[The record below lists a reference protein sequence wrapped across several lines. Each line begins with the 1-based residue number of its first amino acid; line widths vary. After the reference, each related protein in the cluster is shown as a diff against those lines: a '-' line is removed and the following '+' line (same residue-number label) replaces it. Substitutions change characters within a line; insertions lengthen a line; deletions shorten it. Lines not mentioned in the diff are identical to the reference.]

1 MRIVFVN
8 LHVDASMVKTA
19 SKYIFKQSVATKHRY
34 LLDYLINNTNL
45 EVCSY
50 INHNGTS
57 IASKLPSFLM
67 KILTACRFIE
77 SRWVLKKNGL
87 EGKITIL
94 KKVSDI
100 KHDDIIIVHQLFAK
114 KSPEL
119 GDINSFKAMSL
130 LHFLGLKSNSDA
142 IKTCKPQFLFC
153 ESDLKHQCKIFQEN
167 YSWWDKD
174 IYVHPFVPEARFKSI
189 KPFEERKNLVFSTG
203 TITYIKHPDFIS
215 VYGNPCYQPL
225 RKYILDHQEEL
236 KGKIDCY
243 NSNYSENANKKMQ
256 AKPNEFKIFRLI
268 KSGYSKLFASQQKS
282 YYSFNMV
289 EKFNEY
295 KMCFIGEEV
304 FNVPGIGF
312 TEGMACGCAYIGQRG
327 LYEDYGMKDGVHY
340 IGYDG
345 TIKNLMEVINYYMQP
360 ENQDKLKEIAENG
373 HHYVTENFK
382 GEIVA
387 KKLIDKLIEEQQR
400 FLQGQ

>member
-8 LHVDASMVKTA
+8 LHVDASLVKTA
-19 SKYIFKQSVATKHRY
+19 SKFIFKQSIATKHRY
-34 LLDYLINNTNL
+34 ILDYLINNSDI

-50 INHNGTS
+50 INKNGTS
-57 IASKLPSFLM
+57 IASNLPKFLM
-67 KILTACRFIE
+67 KILISCRFLE

-87 EGKITIL
+87 SGKIKIL
-94 KKVSDI
+94 KKASDI
-100 KHDDIIIVHQLFAK
+100 RHDDIVFMHQLFAK

-119 GDINSFKAMSL
+119 GDINSFKAMSM

-142 IKTCKPQFLFC
+142 IKTCKPQFIFC
-153 ESDLKHQCKIFQEN
+153 ESNLKSHCKIFQKN

-174 IYVHPFVPEARFKSI
+174 IYVHPFVPEARFKRI

-203 TITYIKHPDFIS
+203 TITYIKHPDFLN
-215 VYGNPCYQPL
+215 VYGDPCYQPI
-225 RKYILDHQEEL
+225 RRYILDHQEEL

-243 NSNYSENANKKMQ
+243 NSNYKEDANKKME
-256 AKPNEFKIFRLI
+256 AKRKDNKIVRLI

-295 KMCFIGEEV
+295 KMCIIGEEV

-327 LYEDYGMKDGVHY
+327 LYEDYGMREGVHY

-345 TIKNLMEVINYYMQP
+345 TIENLMEVINHYMSP
-360 ENQDKLKEIAENG
+360 ENQEELKAIADNG
-373 HHYVTENFK
+373 YQFVTENFK
-382 GEIVA
+382 GEVVA
-387 KKLIDKLIEEQQR
+387 KKLINKMIEEQQN
-400 FLQGQ
+400 FLQV